1 MLLKRKSLGI
11 ILFFL
16 GQQECSRGFIK
27 MEDNCIGI
35 ELEIK
40 VSKEEAARTC
50 QSVNQEAKLATLTPK
65 EVLLVKKV
73 VKAGLKI

>member
-1 MLLKRKSLGI
+1 MIEKS
-11 ILFFL
+11 
-16 GQQECSRGFIK
+16 
-27 MEDNCIGI
+27 CIGI
-35 ELEIK
+35 EMEIK